1 MNFPI
6 FPHFR
11 KLVPEDR
18 DEYLNLYGLVE
29 PYSDFSFNNLII
41 WLDLNDDLEVSQ
53 YQGCILLRFTNPFEH
68 TKKERAYTVLG
79 NKNCLEVVQSIFEH
93 QQSEK
98 EVPKLIMVPECVVS
112 DMLQTHDLPQNLVI
126 RASRNHCD
134 YIFNVN
140 EVVAAQG
147 GAYEELR
154 RSLRLFAKKNA
165 GEVAVQTFDLG
176 QPETHARL
184 LAALKDWQKDEGFV
198 ANDPT
203 FDEEK
208 ALKRYFTF
216 NKACPAVCQGF
227 FLDGKLFG
235 FTIIHYPP
243 QKDWVIFNHLK
254 CSRDVPHG
262 YDFMY
267 YATMCQLKTQQI
279 TSVNFEQDLGITG
292 LSLHKRHLGRSD
304 YLYRYD
310 VSRF

>member
-18 DEYLNLYGLVE
+18 NEYLSSYRLVE

-41 WLDLNDDLEVSQ
+41 WLDLNEDLEISH
-53 YQGCILLRFTNPFEH
+53 YQDCIVLRFTNPFEH
-68 TKKERAYTVLG
+68 SRRERAYTVLG
-79 NKNCLEVVQSIFEH
+79 SAHCLEAINAIFEL
-93 QQSEK
+93 QQSQNEA
-98 EVPKLIMVPECVVS
+98 PRLIMVPECTVS
-112 DMLQTHDLPQNLVI
+112 NMLQTHDLPQNLVI
-126 RASRNHCD
+126 RANQAHCD
-134 YIFNVN
+134 YIFDVD

-154 RSLRLFAKKNA
+154 RSLRLFIRKNKGKITA
-165 GEVAVQTFDLG
+165 QTFDLSR
-176 QPETHARL
+176 PETHTRL
-184 LAALKDWQKDEGFV
+184 TTALKEWQKDEGFV

-208 ALKRYFTF
+208 ALMRYFAF
-216 NKACPAVCQGF
+216 NEACPAVCQGF
-227 FLDGKLFG
+227 FLNERLFG

-243 QKDWVIFNHLK
+243 QKNWVIFNHLK

-267 YATMCQLKTQQI
+267 YATLFQLKKQHI

-292 LSLHKRHLGRSD
+292 LSLHKRHLGRSK

-310 VSRF
+310 ISRF